1 MQCSGCG
8 YISFKKEKDCG
19 ACGFK
24 FKKSTQGSQSLAG
37 KESFTIFT
45 KSVKGQR
52 EDNSAIE
59 SVGLL
64 GEQEPTSFIDPE
76 TGNFNLDLPATSEEI
91 IEEAQI
97 SSKNTEYESLEF
109 DLDED
114 IELEEVEGLDL
125 HPLHTTETLEE
136 PEADTTEMASISLDT
151 AVDSI
156 EELTIDEPIAID
168 ETASVEPVLEI
179 GEPDEE
185 PLLSIEPPLEI
196 SEPEKTISFEPALE
210 IGELENSVGLLGE
223 QEPTS
228 FIDPET
234 GNFNL
239 DLPATSEEII
249 EEAQISSKNTEYE
262 SLEFDLD
269 EDIELE
275 EVEGLDLHPLHTTET
290 LEEPEA
296 DTTEMASISL
306 DTAVDSIEELTIDEP
321 IAIDETASV
330 VEPVLEIGEPD
341 EEPLLSIETPL
352 EISEPEKTISLEPAL
367 EIGEP
372 EETPS
377 IEPALELGKNEIA
390 LDLDDNPSI
399 TPAPPVAAAPLDEV
413 ELSLEID
420 DSDDPLTIQSQDI
433 PDLEIE
439 DLGLELESSDDPAAD
454 KP

>member
-37 KESFTIFT
+37 KESFTIFAG
-45 KSVKGQR
+45 SVKGQS
-52 EDNSAIE
+52 EDSSAIE

-64 GEQEPTSFIDPE
+64 DEQEPTSFIDPE

-179 GEPDEE
+179 GEPDQE
-185 PLLSIEPPLEI
+185 PPLSIEPPLEI
-196 SEPEKTISFEPALE
+196 SEPEKTISLEPALE
-210 IGELENSVGLLGE
+210 IGELKNSVGLLDE

-330 VEPVLEIGEPD
+330 EPVLEIGEPD
-341 EEPLLSIETPL
+341 QEPPLSIEPPL

-367 EIGEP
+367 EIGELEN
-372 EETPS
+372 EETT
-377 IEPALELGKNEIA
+377 PALGLGENEIA
-390 LDLDDNPSI
+390 LDLDENPSI

>member
-37 KESFTIFT
+37 KESFTIFA
-45 KSVKGQR
+45 KSVKGQS

-64 GEQEPTSFIDPE
+64 DEQEPTSFIDPE

-210 IGELENSVGLLGE
+210 IGEPEETPSIEPALEIGELENSVGLLDE

-306 DTAVDSIEELTIDEP
+306 DTAVDSGELENEEAT
-321 IAIDETASV
+321 
-330 VEPVLEIGEPD
+330 
-341 EEPLLSIETPL
+341 
-352 EISEPEKTISLEPAL
+352 PAL
-367 EIGEP
+367 DLGE
-372 EETPS
+372 
-377 IEPALELGKNEIA
+377 NEIA

>member
-37 KESFTIFT
+37 KESFTIFA
-45 KSVKGQR
+45 KSVKGQS
-52 EDNSAIE
+52 EDNSVIE

-64 GEQEPTSFIDPE
+64 DEQEPTSFIDPE

-168 ETASVEPVLEI
+168 ETASVEPVFEI

-185 PLLSIEPPLEI
+185 PPLSIEPPLEI

-210 IGELENSVGLLGE
+210 IGEPEETPSIVPTLEIGELENSVGLFDE

-306 DTAVDSIEELTIDEP
+306 DTAVDSGELENEEST
-321 IAIDETASV
+321 
-330 VEPVLEIGEPD
+330 
-341 EEPLLSIETPL
+341 
-352 EISEPEKTISLEPAL
+352 PAL
-367 EIGEP
+367 DLGE
-372 EETPS
+372 
-377 IEPALELGKNEIA
+377 NEIA

-399 TPAPPVAAAPLDEV
+399 TLTPPIAAAPLDEV

-439 DLGLELESSDDPAAD
+439 DLGLELESSDDHPAD